1 LELDIDQITVPTL
14 WKIHGLIMQHAP
26 EVEAQVKR
34 TLAERDAPRAP
45 AKPAPRKKNKPMSKT
60 EQERK
65 IEQLKSSVQEFE
77 RQGSGSQEPVLPSK
91 WRRFTLATSN
101 ANKSVAVEQQDES
114 SGDEESDSE
123 EE

>member
-1 LELDIDQITVPTL
+1 
-14 WKIHGLIMQHAP
+14 MQHAP

-45 AKPAPRKKNKPMSKT
+45 AKPAPKKKNKPMSKT

-65 IEQLKSSVQEFE
+65 IKQLKSSVQEFE
-77 RQGSGSQEPVLPSK
+77 RQGSGSQEPVLPSNLH
-91 WRRFTLATSN
+91 RSTFATLD
-101 ANKSVAVEQQDES
+101 ANEFVAVEQRDES